1 MNNRMIAYIIGR
13 ILLTEAALL
22 VLPLLVTFLYG
33 ESPVPFLIPILLLA
47 LCGGA
52 MGWKKPKSTALYAR
66 DGLAVV
72 ALAWI
77 CMSLFG
83 ALPFVLS
90 GDIPNYVDAFFET
103 VSGFTTTGASILTE
117 IEPLGRGVLFWRS
130 FTHWV
135 GGMGVLVFVMAILPM
150 TAGDGHSMH
159 LMRAEVPGPSVGK
172 LVSRMGDTAKILYGI
187 YLAMTLV
194 EIVLLL
200 LGGMPLYDACIHA
213 FGTAGTGGF
222 SCRNLSV
229 GAYDSAYFDVVISVF
244 MLLFG
249 INFNLYYFLLI
260 RRFRDVFHSEEL
272 RAYLLIVV
280 TAVLAIAADIVHIYG
295 SVFRSL
301 RYALFQVASII
312 TTTGYA
318 TADFNT
324 WPVFSQA
331 ILVILMFIGAC
342 AGSTGGG
349 IKVARVVI
357 LCKTSLADMRKMLHP
372 NAVTTVRFEGKPLS
386 ERNIRGVHL
395 FLTVYILIFT
405 VSVLLLSLER
415 FDLITTFTAVAS
427 CMNNIGPGLEMV
439 GPMGNFSAFS
449 PAAKLLLAFD
459 MLVGRLEIF
468 PMLLLFA
475 PSIWKRRI
483 GPVKSSRSL

>member
-1 MNNRMIAYIIGR
+1 MIAYIICR

-103 VSGFTTTGASILTE
+103 VSGFTTTGSSILTE
-117 IEPLGRGVLFWRS
+117 IEPLSRGGLFWRS

-150 TAGDGHSMH
+150 NDGHGMH
-159 LMRAEVPGPSVGK
+159 LMRAEVPGPTVGK
-172 LVSRMGDTAKILYGI
+172 LVSRMSDTAKILYSI
-187 YLAMTLV
+187 YLVMTVV

-200 LGGMPLYDACIHA
+200 AGGMPLYDAAIHA

-229 GAYDSAYFDVVISVF
+229 GAYDSVYFDVVIGVF

-249 INFNLYYFLLI
+249 VNFNLYYFLLI
-260 RRFRDVFHSEEL
+260 RRFRDVLHSEEL
-272 RAYLLIVV
+272 RAYLLIV
-280 TAVLAIAADIVHIYG
+280 AASVLAIAVNISHLYQSFAA
-295 SVFRSL
+295 SL
-301 RYALFQVASII
+301 RYAFFQVSSII

-318 TADFNT
+318 TADFNA
-324 WPVFSQA
+324 WPAFSKA
-331 ILVILMFIGAC
+331 ILVILMFVGAC

-349 IKVARVVI
+349 MKVARIVI
-357 LCKTSLADMRKMLHP
+357 LAKTSVCDMRKMLHP
-372 NAVTTVRFEGKPLS
+372 NAVATVRFEGKPIG
-386 ERNIRGVHL
+386 EKNIRSVHL
-395 FLTVYILIFT
+395 FLTVYLIVFT
-405 VSVLLLSLER
+405 ISCLLLSLEEM
-415 FDLITTFTAVAS
+415 DLVTTFTAVAA
-427 CMNNIGPGLEMV
+427 CMNNIGPGLEVV
-439 GPMGNFSAFS
+439 GPMGNFAAFS
-449 PAAKLLLAFD
+449 PWAKVLLSFD

-475 PSIWKRRI
+475 PSIWKRRLI
-483 GPVKSSRSL
+483 TRKPTL